1 MEVGC
6 LASRSQE
13 TNKKSLPWTVA
24 TQVKTLQG
32 DQDRQTGRLENI
44 QREDAVT
51 TSFHQLDF
59 PIVNL
64 PIPLK
69 KGGKEKVLKTS
80 WRQTI
85 YALESQTGRALLGG
99 GSPKLG
105 SFGDLAF
112 ECFQVKQKT

>member
-1 MEVGC
+1 MEVGW
-6 LASRSQE
+6 LASRSRE

-32 DQDRQTGRLENI
+32 DQGRPTGRLENI

-64 PIPLK
+64 PNPVKK
-69 KGGKEKVLKTS
+69 KGKIKSFEDLLAANNLRIRITNREGSVGG
-80 WRQTI
+80 RQ
-85 YALESQTGRALLGG
+85 S
-99 GSPKLG
+99 
-105 SFGDLAF
+105 
-112 ECFQVKQKT
+112 

>member
-1 MEVGC
+1 MALVEVGW
-6 LASRSQE
+6 LASRPRE

-51 TSFHQLDF
+51 TSFHQLDC

-64 PIPLK
+64 PIPVK
-69 KGGKEKVLKTS
+69 KREKEKVLKTS
-80 WRQTI
+80 
-85 YALESQTGRALLGG
+85 
-99 GSPKLG
+99 
-105 SFGDLAF
+105 
-112 ECFQVKQKT
+112 

>member
-1 MEVGC
+1 MALVEVGC

-44 QREDAVT
+44 QREDTVT

-64 PIPLK
+64 PISVK
-69 KGGKEKVLKTS
+69 KGEKK
-80 WRQTI
+80 
-85 YALESQTGRALLGG
+85 
-99 GSPKLG
+99 K
-105 SFGDLAF
+105 F
-112 ECFQVKQKT
+112 